1 MSTFKSKLALKMNI
15 ELLAENGGLKFWTFT
30 LPSMYHPYKAGQMW
44 GDLCRELKRSLDF
57 SGVRVFELH
66 PKGHGLHVHVVTND
80 FIRVE
85 PVRAICKRL
94 GWGRVHV
101 KKIDGVKAKNYLA
114 KYLTKQQKAWQGA
127 KLVGVCWWG
136 VFGKI
141 EKKCRVKDITCVSVQ
156 GEIFK
161 NIPQWVVCSVC
172 GVTAPI
178 AGDKK
183 SNARFNMAKM
193 KLAYRAYIDPFF
205 NSSVFDFQ
213 LCRRGAEFVINPCS
227 SEVS

>member
-1 MSTFKSKLALKMNI
+1 MSTFKSKLALQQNI
-15 ELLAENGGLKFWTFT
+15 ELLSENGGLKFWTFT
-30 LPSMYHPYKAGQMW
+30 LPYEYHPYKAGQMW
-44 GDLCRELKRSLDF
+44 GDLCRELKRSLGF

-66 PKGHGLHVHVVTND
+66 PNGHGLHVHVVTND

-85 PVRAICKRL
+85 HVRPICKRF

-101 KKIDGVKAKNYLA
+101 KKIGSEKAKNYLA
-114 KYLTKQQKAWQGA
+114 KYLCKQRKAWEGA
-127 KLVGVCWWG
+127 KLVGVRWWG

-141 EKKCRVKDITCVSVQ
+141 EKKCRVSDISCVSVQ

-161 NIPQWVVCSVC
+161 NIPAWVVCSVC
-172 GVTAPI
+172 GVGMPVK
-178 AGDKK
+178 GDKK

-193 KLAYRAYIDPFF
+193 KLSYRAYVDPFF
-205 NSSVFDFQ
+205 NCECFDFQ
-213 LCRRGAEFVINPCS
+213 LCRRGAEFVINPCE